1 MFKKKMLELFIDC
14 VKKSLTNI
22 TSWNTDSEY
31 QQNKIKSLLKNI
43 RKFIDYIE
51 NNFDFKT

>member
-1 MFKKKMLELFIDC
+1 MLELFIDC

-51 NNFDFKT
+51 NRF